1 MSSVRSD
8 SLPMLVVL
16 VAGLVLFIIT
26 PWTLSMVT
34 VSQSVKVHS
43 KSLPASAS
51 ASSSSLVFV
60 FTASI
65 SQFAVFFSVC
75 FTIYL
80 DIADAA
86 AAAASI
92 DWQSKAEI
100 LRVAFVWF
108 RCEHLCE
115 HSFTTSSSLALLGRL
130 PRSNFRGSVIEFI
143 SKEKACCTV
152 GCLTWSP

>member
-1 MSSVRSD
+1 
-8 SLPMLVVL
+8 MLKERNERN
-16 VAGLVLFIIT
+16 GLVWLMIT
-26 PWTLSMVT
+26 TSSSSSGNVKCQIRFAGGAGGACCRACLVYYYT
-34 VSQSVKVHS
+34 VNAQYGDSQSVKVHF
-43 KSLPASAS
+43 K
-51 ASSSSLVFV
+51 SSSSLVFV

-100 LRVAFVWF
+100 LRVAFV
-108 RCEHLCE
+108 
-115 HSFTTSSSLALLGRL
+115 
-130 PRSNFRGSVIEFI
+130 
-143 SKEKACCTV
+143 
-152 GCLTWSP
+152 